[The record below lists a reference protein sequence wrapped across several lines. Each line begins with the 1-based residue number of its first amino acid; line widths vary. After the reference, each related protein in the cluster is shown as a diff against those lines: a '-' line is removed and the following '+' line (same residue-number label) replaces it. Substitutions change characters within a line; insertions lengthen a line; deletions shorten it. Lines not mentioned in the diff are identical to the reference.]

1 MSRRKH
7 SKIDKLPPDIKD
19 TVEDMIRSDFT
30 YSEIADYAIHNDI
43 IESISS
49 QGFSTTFT
57 KNKIFILGLP
67 IWKEMYYNGFRC
79 SFNIFLFN

>member
-1 MSRRKH
+1 MICQIRN
-7 SKIDKLPPDIKD
+7 PD
-19 TVEDMIRSDFT
+19 
-30 YSEIADYAIHNDI
+30 AIYNDI

-67 IWKEMYYNGFRC
+67 IWKEMYYNDFRC
-79 SFNIFLFN
+79 SFNIFYSTDMSNVNRM

>member
-30 YSEIADYAIHNDI
+30 YSEIAD
-43 IESISS
+43 
-49 QGFSTTFT
+49 
-57 KNKIFILGLP
+57 
-67 IWKEMYYNGFRC
+67 
-79 SFNIFLFN
+79 